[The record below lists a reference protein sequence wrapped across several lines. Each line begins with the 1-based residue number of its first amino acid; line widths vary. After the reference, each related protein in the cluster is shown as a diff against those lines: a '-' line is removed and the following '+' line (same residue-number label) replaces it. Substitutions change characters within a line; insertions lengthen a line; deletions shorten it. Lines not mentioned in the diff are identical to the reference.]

1 MASSDTL
8 VQSLNYP
15 ALIQGSVYGAGIGTE
30 GNFSAQLVRHHLADG
45 SYAVVENMTNLSLEL
60 KLHTFRLRAA
70 GRDYL
75 CTVSSVPTGS
85 PGFGRL
91 DARILDGV
99 SNAWV
104 AVPQSPTAILEA
116 NNYSQD
122 SVQLRDGFLVIT
134 ARTTGAIRSQRLRLT
149 SGTASVAPFV
159 DPAGLPAAVALDEG
173 GSLVISYRISG
184 DIPPGGATVV
194 VERSQGD
201 GDVRVIETIRDPILA
216 NSVTR
221 TARIIALI
229 DADAADDTAAIRLR
243 VVQSGGGAD
252 PKAITIPVTVTDRYQ
267 EVSHKTGDVNADGV
281 VNALDLDQVVE
292 SFGQ

>member
-1 MASSDTL
+1 
-8 VQSLNYP
+8 
-15 ALIQGSVYGAGIGTE
+15 
-30 GNFSAQLVRHHLADG
+30 
-45 SYAVVENMTNLSLEL
+45 
-60 KLHTFRLRAA
+60 
-70 GRDYL
+70 
-75 CTVSSVPTGS
+75 
-85 PGFGRL
+85 
-91 DARILDGV
+91 
-99 SNAWV
+99 
-104 AVPQSPTAILEA
+104 
-116 NNYSQD
+116 
-122 SVQLRDGFLVIT
+122 
-134 ARTTGAIRSQRLRLT
+134 
-149 SGTASVAPFV
+149 VAPFV